1 MRKLSVIVIFLTIWF
16 KNSSFF
22 SIYYFIWD
30 YLLDFLYFSFF
41 CRYVLNACDLPAST
55 SEVQCG
61 GWKWFGQVHEPWNSM
76 EPTMTNPR
84 NELHSLDRASHMH
97 SDRCNKKMKNI
108 KNPRDRPE
116 QSKNR
121 EKNAAFEPD
130 GQNNYDG
137 RQFSH
142 VSTSIKIS
150 YVKFKLVHITENWK

>member
-1 MRKLSVIVIFLTIWF
+1 
-16 KNSSFF
+16 
-22 SIYYFIWD
+22 
-30 YLLDFLYFSFF
+30 
-41 CRYVLNACDLPAST
+41 
-55 SEVQCG
+55 
-61 GWKWFGQVHEPWNSM
+61 
-76 EPTMTNPR
+76 MTNPR

-130 GQNNYDG
+130 GQNNYDD

-142 VSTSIKIS
+142 VSTGITIS
-150 YVKFKLVHITENWK
+150 YVFTIVNISLIGKNDYIGPQYRAPRKISFNRPVSPIFKNLNA

>member
-1 MRKLSVIVIFLTIWF
+1 
-16 KNSSFF
+16 
-22 SIYYFIWD
+22 
-30 YLLDFLYFSFF
+30 
-41 CRYVLNACDLPAST
+41 
-55 SEVQCG
+55 
-61 GWKWFGQVHEPWNSM
+61 
-76 EPTMTNPR
+76 MTNPR

-130 GQNNYDG
+130 GQNNYDD

-150 YVKFKLVHITENWK
+150 YVFTIATVLYSRAIRKIHQLGNQFGPIGAR